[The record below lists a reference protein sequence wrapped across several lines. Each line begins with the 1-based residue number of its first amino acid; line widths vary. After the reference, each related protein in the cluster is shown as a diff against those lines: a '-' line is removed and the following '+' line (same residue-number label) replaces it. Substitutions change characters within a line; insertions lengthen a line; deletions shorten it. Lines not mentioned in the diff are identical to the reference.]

1 MPITFTNIVFDEILE
16 NLNKIINDEFNIP
29 VYYDEHKGNQSFLLI
44 PESDELVTNI
54 SSGMQRQYN
63 VIINYELKSGGKYTK
78 NTIKQVSNVM
88 ERLKRLVYDNKIQ
101 NTGAEWFDA
110 QISTINY
117 EIDEDDKSLVRGI
130 ANFNCQNMEL
140 I

>member
-1 MPITFTNIVFDEILE
+1 
-16 NLNKIINDEFNIP
+16 
-29 VYYDEHKGNQSFLLI
+29 
-44 PESDELVTNI
+44 
-54 SSGMQRQYN
+54 
-63 VIINYELKSGGKYTK
+63 
-78 NTIKQVSNVM
+78 M

>member
-16 NLNKIINDEFNIP
+16 NLNKIINNEFNIP